1 MSRFDRVRY
10 SPIDT
15 PLGELIAAATDTHL
29 VLLEYERRAMH
40 TTYEQQ
46 IARVQRALGC
56 DFEPGDSP
64 MLDLL
69 RTQLDEYFRG
79 DRREFD
85 VPLHAPGT
93 AFQMKVWEELRRIPP
108 GTTTSY
114 ATLAKRIGQPTAVR
128 AVARA
133 NGDNHIAIVIPCHR
147 VIGSDGTMVGY
158 GGGLWRKKFLLELE
172 GYALPL
178 ALDL

>member
-1 MSRFDRVRY
+1 MPTPERVRY
-10 SPIDT
+10 APVET

-46 IARVQRALGC
+46 LARVQRALGC

-64 MLDLL
+64 VLQLL

-79 DRREFD
+79 ERRDFD

-93 AFQMKVWEELRRIPP
+93 PFQMKVWNELRRIPS
-108 GTTTSY
+108 GTTTTY
-114 ATLAKRIGQPTAVR
+114 AKLAERMGQPTAVR

-133 NGDNHIAIVIPCHR
+133 NGDNHIAILIPCHR
-147 VIGSDGTMVGY
+147 VIGSDGTLVGY
-158 GGGLWRKKFLLELE
+158 GGGLWRKQVLLELE
-172 GYALPL
+172 GYSLPL
-178 ALDL
+178 ALGL

>member
-1 MSRFDRVRY
+1 MSGFDRVRY

-79 DRREFD
+79 ERREFD

-93 AFQMKVWEELRRIPP
+93 PFQMKVWDELLRIPP

-133 NGDNHIAIVIPCHR
+133 NGDNHIAILIPCHR

-178 ALDL
+178 ALGL

>member
-1 MSRFDRVRY
+1 MSGSDRVRY

-46 IARVQRALGC
+46 IARVQRSFGR
-56 DFEPGDSP
+56 DFVPGDSP

-69 RTQLDEYFRG
+69 RAQLDEYFRG
-79 DRREFD
+79 ERRDFD

-93 AFQMKVWEELRRIPP
+93 PFQMKVWDELRRIPP
-108 GTTTSY
+108 GATTSY
-114 ATLAKRIGQPTAVR
+114 ATLAKRIGHPTAVR

-133 NGDNHIAIVIPCHR
+133 NGDNHIAILIPCHR

-178 ALDL
+178 ALGL